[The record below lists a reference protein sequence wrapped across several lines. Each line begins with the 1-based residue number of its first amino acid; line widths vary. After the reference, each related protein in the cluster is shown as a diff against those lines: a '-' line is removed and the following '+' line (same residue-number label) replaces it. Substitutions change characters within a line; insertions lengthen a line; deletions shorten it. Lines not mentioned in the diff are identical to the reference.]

1 VEPRT
6 AHEHELARRR
16 RRARAVLATAAIV
29 LLALV
34 VSSPPTR
41 PASAAPAAGAGSDDS
56 RRSSAVVLPDEATV
70 LQGLRSGHPRLIL
83 TPPDVVA
90 LRQRILTDPTTAA
103 MYATVK
109 ARAQALVG
117 QPVLTYDKP
126 DGFRLLETS
135 RAAVR
140 RLYDLGLVWL
150 VDQDPAIAARGAA
163 ELEAVSAFPDWN
175 PIHFLDT
182 GEMSHAVGIGYD
194 WLYDALTP
202 TQRTTIATALV
213 AKGLTPAHDAYL
225 GTAPFLLSY
234 WVLYDHNWA
243 LVTNGGVTL
252 GALAIADEQPALA
265 RTVVHEALSRVPP
278 AMAHYA
284 PDGGWPEGVSYWE
297 YATEY
302 AGYLVAGLDTALGTD
317 FGLTALPGF
326 STTGDVPAQLT
337 GPTGQRYNWAD
348 DGEPRYAPSV
358 PFLFWTAERFGR
370 PQDRAYQLAHLE
382 PHALDV
388 VWYRASA
395 VPVPAAPLDRLFRG
409 IDVTS
414 MRQAW
419 DDPAGWWVGAKGGRP
434 WFNHNQLD
442 AGSFALE
449 AQGERWAIDLGK
461 EDYNVPGYWE
471 SGPGGKRWTY
481 FRSRAE
487 SHNTLVLDLDAC
499 EDQDPTATSVVTRFR
514 SASGGAFTI
523 TDLTGAYRGT
533 PVRRGVGL
541 LDGRSHVVVQ
551 DELSPTKATDLWWFV
566 HTRAQITLTDGDRT
580 AVLVQGGKT
589 LRASLV
595 GLPGATF
602 SVTPATPLPG
612 SPPADNT
619 ANPGVQ
625 RLTIHTTVSGPTS
638 YAVVFD
644 DGSPAVPTTIT
655 PLDQWQVSGTGLVA
669 VDREPVPVT
678 PAANPCKGIVGPTT
692 TTTTAPPPTSPA
704 SVPTTTG
711 VPIVAGTTVTPAFTG

>member
-1 VEPRT
+1 M
-6 AHEHELARRR
+6 AWDHRRR
-16 RRARAVLATAAIV
+16 TGRGRVALGLAAVVLAVAATTAPIR
-29 LLALV
+29 LAD
-34 VSSPPTR
+34 
-41 PASAAPAAGAGSDDS
+41 AAPARAAASGDAG
-56 RRSSAVVLPDEATV
+56 RTTSAVSLPDEATV
-70 LQGLRSGHPRLIL
+70 LQGLRTGHPRLIL
-83 TPPDVVA
+83 TPPEVVA
-90 LRQRILTDPTTAA
+90 LRQRILTDPTTAS
-103 MYATVK
+103 MYAAVK

-140 RLYDLGLVWL
+140 RMYDLGLVWL
-150 VDQDPAIAARGAA
+150 VDQDPVIGARGAA
-163 ELEAVSAFPDWN
+163 ELAAVTAFPDWN

-182 GEMSHAVGIGYD
+182 AEMSHAVGIGYD

-202 TQRTTIATALV
+202 TQRTDIAASLV

-252 GALAIADEQPALA
+252 GALAVADEQPALA
-265 RTVVHEALSRVPP
+265 RTVVHQALQRVPP

-302 AGYLVAGLDTALGTD
+302 AGYLVTGLDTALGTD
-317 FGLTALPGF
+317 FGLTTLPGF

-370 PQDRAYQLAHLE
+370 PQDRAYQLAHAE

-395 VPVPAAPLDRLFRG
+395 APVPNAPLDRLFG
-409 IDVTS
+409 GVDVAS
-414 MRQAW
+414 LRQAW
-419 DDPAGWWVGAKGGRP
+419 GDPAGWWVGAKGGRP
-434 WFNHNQLD
+434 WFNHNQID
-442 AGSFALE
+442 AGSFVLE

-487 SHNTLVLDLDAC
+487 SHNTLVLDPDAC
-499 EDQDPTATSVVTRFR
+499 EDQDPTSTSVVTRFR

-533 PVRRGVGL
+533 AVRRGVGL

-551 DELSPTKATDLWWFV
+551 DELSPTTATDLWWFV

-580 AVLVQGGKT
+580 ALLTQGGKT

-595 GLPGATF
+595 GLPGASFT
-602 SVTPATPLPG
+602 VTPAAPLAG
-612 SPPADNT
+612 SPSADNT

-644 DGSPAVPTTIT
+644 DGSPAVPAAVT

-669 VDREPVPVT
+669 IDREPVAVT

-692 TTTTAPPPTSPA
+692 TTTTAPPPTS
-704 SVPTTTG
+704 SPTTAPSA
-711 VPIVAGTTVTPAFTG
+711 VPITIAGTTVTPAFTG